1 MIMVNQGINKNC
13 KIQNNSDNELMVLN
27 AVDDSDTEI
36 IYEGSLTV
44 LNTIDGSNTIAEN
57 STNSIELNEYSENPN
72 TGEQI
77 YNTLY
82 DLILVQSTTLFP
94 IENVSEMLS
103 FTTNTYPSI
112 SVNNANFDQMNSA
125 FKFYQTVEAFPT
137 SNLIKNFNA
146 AMQDA
151 SAGNITGIDSAV
163 DAFFASTDG
172 FKNVTMNAYA
182 TVSSYI
188 EVYPLVWLAGKTSY
202 TYYLYSS
209 GQSSS
214 GNKAA
219 PTYQGKVTLNKI
231 ALGTILDPSDYNSGC
246 TLTFTDPNN
255 QNQTLYYDKGQF
267 VDDKEV
273 DIPSICLK
281 GSFVFKRNLTYS
293 ALDKQVIPFLTG
305 TINNQQVMGSYAKQE
320 GGTPESSW
328 YVFWHPHSFK
338 QWFTLIINIMTVL
351 MALGFVCETLT
362 KLTKLVNKLRNK
374 VRNEAE
380 SDDAQ
385 PSEAELSQISDRQ
398 DEINVA
404 NQEIAQE
411 QLNQLTGCESN
422 NCQEV
427 PDASEIE
434 QNILGNRVETQFN
447 INNDRYRN
455 FEDLLDSQEN
465 TLQSLAQYG
474 ANEELESA
482 ASNLETQ
489 EANLN
494 SVSELLN
501 SGDESNLS
509 QVNSLLDNIN
519 TGLSEV
525 NTSISTISDNLSG
538 SLSEEVEGQV
548 MEAQATAKSVSAYD
562 EEAKE
567 AIQSTE
573 EGDVDPD
580 AEIPDF

>member
-1 MIMVNQGINKNC
+1 MIMMNQGINKDC
-13 KIQNNSDNELMVLN
+13 KIQNNSDYELMILN
-27 AVDDSDTEI
+27 AVDNSNTEI
-36 IYEGSLTV
+36 IYEGSLTP
-44 LNTIDGSNTIAEN
+44 LTTIDGSKTIAKY
-57 STNSIELNEYSENPN
+57 SANSIELNDYSETG

-82 DLILVQSTTLFP
+82 DLILVQPTTLFP

-103 FTTNTYPSI
+103 FTTNTYPDI
-112 SVNNANFDQMNSA
+112 SVNNKNFDQMNSA

-146 AMQDA
+146 AMQKA
-151 SAGNITGIDSAV
+151 SAGNITGIDSVV

-188 EVYPLVWLAGKTSY
+188 EVYPLVWLAGQENY
-202 TYYLYSS
+202 TYYLYSP
-209 GQSSS
+209 GQSSN

-231 ALGTILDPSDYNSGC
+231 ADVILDPNDYNSGC
-246 TLTFTDPNN
+246 ALTFTDPNN
-255 QNQTLYYDKGQF
+255 QNKQLYYVKGQF
-267 VDDKEV
+267 VDDEEA
-273 DIPSICLK
+273 DIPAICLK
-281 GSFVFKRNLTYS
+281 GSFVFKRNITYS
-293 ALDKQVIPFLTG
+293 SLDKQVIPFLIG
-305 TINNQQVMGSYAKQE
+305 TINNQQVMGSNTKQV
-320 GGTPESSW
+320 GNTSESSW

-338 QWFTLIINIMTVL
+338 QWLQLFLNIFAIIFAVEFVCKTLI
-351 MALGFVCETLT
+351 
-362 KLTKLVNKLRNK
+362 KLSKLVIKLKDK

-380 SDDAQ
+380 NDNAE
-385 PSEAELSQISDRQ
+385 PSEAQLNQISDQ
-398 DEINVA
+398 ANEINET
-404 NQEIAQE
+404 NQEIVQD
-411 QLNQLTGCESN
+411 QLDQLTGSN
-422 NCQEV
+422 NSQTV

-434 QNILGNRVETQFN
+434 QTILDNRSEIQFN

-455 FEDLLDSQEN
+455 FENLLDSQEN
-465 TLQSLAQYG
+465 TLQNLAEYG
-474 ANEELESA
+474 ANEELEMA

-501 SGDESNLS
+501 SGDATKLTEI
-509 QVNSLLDNIN
+509 NSSLDNIN
-519 TGLSEV
+519 TGLAEV
-525 NTSISTISDNLSG
+525 NNSISNISDDLSA
-538 SLSEEVEGQV
+538 SLSEEVKGQV
-548 MEAQATAKSVSAYD
+548 IEAQATAESVSAY
-562 EEAKE
+562 EQEAKE
-567 AIQSTE
+567 AIESTE

>member
-1 MIMVNQGINKNC
+1 MINQGINKNC
-13 KIQNNSDNELMVLN
+13 TIQNNSDYGLMVLN
-27 AVDDSDTEI
+27 AVDNSNTEI

-44 LNTIDGSNTIAEN
+44 LTTNDGSNTIAEN
-57 STNSIELNEYSENPN
+57 SSNSIELNQYSEDST

-82 DLILVQSTTLFP
+82 DLILVQPTTLFP

-103 FTTNTYPSI
+103 FTTNTYPGI
-112 SVNNANFDQMNSA
+112 SVNNTNFDQMNSA

-188 EVYPLVWLAGKTSY
+188 KVYPFIWLTGKDSC
-202 TYYLYSS
+202 TYYLYSA
-209 GQSSS
+209 GQSSN

-219 PTYQGKVTLNKI
+219 PTYQGKVTLNKT
-231 ALGTILDPSDYNSGC
+231 APGAILDPSDYNSGC

-267 VDDKEV
+267 VNNKEV

-281 GSFVFKRNLTYS
+281 GSFVFKRNLTYR
-293 ALDKQVIPFLTG
+293 ALDKQVIPFLIG
-305 TINNQQVMGSYAKQE
+305 TINNQQVMGSNSKQV
-320 GGTPESSW
+320 GNTSESSW
-328 YVFWHPHSFK
+328 YVFWHPQSFK
-338 QWFTLIINIMTVL
+338 QWFTLILNIMNVL
-351 MALGFVCETLT
+351 MALGFVCETLN
-362 KLTKLVNKLRNK
+362 KLNKLVNKLRNK
-374 VRNEAE
+374 AREEAKN
-380 SDDAQ
+380 DDAQ
-385 PSEAELSQISDRQ
+385 PSEAELSQISEQ
-398 DEINVA
+398 QAEISAA
-404 NQEIAQE
+404 NQEIAQG
-411 QLNQLTGCESN
+411 QLDQLTGCESD
-422 NCQEV
+422 CQQV

-434 QNILGNRVETQFN
+434 QTIVENRVETQFN
-447 INNDRYRN
+447 INNDRYSN
-455 FEDLLDSQEN
+455 FEGLLDTQEN

-501 SGDESNLS
+501 SGDGSNLS
-509 QVNSLLDNIN
+509 QVNSLLDEIN
-519 TGLSEV
+519 TGLSDV
-525 NTSISTISDNLSG
+525 NTSISTISDDLSG
-538 SLSEEVEGQV
+538 SLSDDVKGQV
-548 MEAQATAKSVSAYD
+548 IEAQSTAESVSAYE

-567 AIQSTE
+567 AAKSTAD
-573 EGDVDPD
+573 GDVDPD